1 MVSKFSGYG
10 GLDAKERTK
19 MQDLIDERMLELST
33 DHSTIDT
40 SNDVKPIL
48 RNNRLLAHYLSE
60 D

>member
-10 GLDAKERTK
+10 GLDTKERTK

-48 RNNRLLAHYLSE
+48 KNNRLLAQYLS
-60 D
+60 